1 MAEPDTKDV
10 NVASLVEI
18 SGASSLDRATATPE
32 RAVHTANLCVRLLL
46 SKDSIV
52 IRRLIMTAV
61 CITSYLST
69 PLLISTGPPVHLFK
83 MIEF

>member
-1 MAEPDTKDV
+1 MKSM

-18 SGASSLDRATATPE
+18 SDAYSLDRAIATPE
-32 RAVHTANLCVRLLL
+32 RALHIANLCVRLLL

-61 CITSYLST
+61 CITSYLHTS
-69 PLLISTGPPVHLFK
+69 LLVL
-83 MIEF
+83 